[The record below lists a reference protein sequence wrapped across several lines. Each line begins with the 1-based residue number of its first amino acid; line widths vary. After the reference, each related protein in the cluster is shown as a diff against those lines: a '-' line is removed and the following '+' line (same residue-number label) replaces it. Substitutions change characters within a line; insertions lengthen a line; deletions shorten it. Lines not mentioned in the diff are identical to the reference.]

1 MDLEDLEQKIKEF
14 NQETHGSSDYDN
26 DKVYVMGSDPTQFAP
41 LTYLSKKLGGIKDET
56 LLLALGYVSD
66 SYDLF
71 TDSNFPDWY
80 EKQFGHKLKRSL
92 ARSVDIFH
100 RPASKEIFDAIEQ
113 VNKCYE
119 VLRENNIIM
128 NGKNL
133 PVQLGEWFA
142 KTIFGLRQVKSASQR
157 GFDFYLKD
165 KRVEVKV
172 HWADTSSPKG
182 VKLRKS
188 LVDLADYCIIMYVA
202 RNFMI
207 REICFLDSDFVTR
220 KFGAKGHTLFLK
232 DPDVNTY
239 FFSKSS
245 KHLDKVVNKTALLK
259 YSSPMFSMKLAE
271 LFHA

>member
-1 MDLEDLEQKIKEF
+1 MDLEDLKAKIKEF
-14 NQETHGSSDYDN
+14 NQETHGSSDYDG
-26 DKVYVMGSDPTQFAP
+26 DKVYVMGESSNEFAP
-41 LTYLSKKLGGIKDET
+41 LSYLSKKLGGIKDET
-56 LLLALGYVSD
+56 QLLAHGYVSD

-71 TDSNFPDWY
+71 SDSHFPDWY
-80 EKQFGHKLKRSL
+80 EKQFGYKLKRSL

-100 RPASKEIFDAIEQ
+100 RPHSKEIFDAIEQ
-113 VNKCYE
+113 VNRSYE
-119 VLRENNIIM
+119 ILRENNIIM

-220 KFGAKGHTLFLK
+220 KFGSKGHTLFLK
-232 DPDVNTY
+232 DPDVSTY

-259 YSSPMFSMKLAE
+259 YSSPIFSMKLAE